1 MKVFTT
7 FLELVGLGLVV
18 AGLAMVSVPVG
29 VMGAGVAMILVSI
42 LVTR

>member
-1 MKVFTT
+1 MFTT
-7 FLELVGLGLVV
+7 FLELVGLALIV
-18 AGLAMVSVPVG
+18 AGLTMLSVPVG

>member
-1 MKVFTT
+1 MFTT
-7 FLELVGLGLVV
+7 FLELVGLTLIV
-18 AGLAMVSVPVG
+18 AGLTMLSVPVG